1 MGIDGILLSDAIWI
15 IHIRIWIRYVNHYL
29 ESAIELIY
37 IYIYTHQLQS
47 KSIVLYLN
55 NIN

>member
-1 MGIDGILLSDAIWI
+1 
-15 IHIRIWIRYVNHYL
+15 L
-29 ESAIELIY
+29 ESVIELIY